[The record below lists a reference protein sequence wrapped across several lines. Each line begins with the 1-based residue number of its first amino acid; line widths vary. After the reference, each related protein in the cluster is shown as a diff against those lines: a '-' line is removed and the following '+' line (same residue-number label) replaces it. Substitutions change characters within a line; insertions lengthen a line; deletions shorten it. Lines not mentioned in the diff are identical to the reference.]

1 MAPGPARR
9 YWVGSNSSRKNPR
22 TLAVRPVRQRQ
33 GGRRYS
39 ALYFICYGFG
49 RVRIYHQPFLV
60 TARWKLALRI
70 TPGASRKSLV
80 CPGRKGMRIAA
91 LLVALFTIV
100 IGIGGLISPESG
112 TEIRRLYFATPVRL
126 YTAGAVRV
134 AMGLVVILSAA
145 ASRAPK
151 TLRALGAVMCMQG
164 LAATL
169 MGPVHAR
176 AILEWETMQGTA
188 LLRVGAAVALAAGCF
203 LAFAVTG
210 HRPGNGA
217 T

>member
-1 MAPGPARR
+1 VARAAESKKASE
-9 YWVGSNSSRKNPR
+9 GED
-22 TLAVRPVRQRQ
+22 VR
-33 GGRRYS
+33 S
-39 ALYFICYGFG
+39 
-49 RVRIYHQPFLV
+49 
-60 TARWKLALRI
+60 
-70 TPGASRKSLV
+70 
-80 CPGRKGMRIAA
+80 AA
-91 LLVALFTIV
+91 LLVALVTIV
-100 IGIGGLISPESG
+100 VGIGGLISPESG

-169 MGPVHAR
+169 MGPDRAR
-176 AILEWETMQGTA
+176 AIMEWETMHGTA

-203 LAFAVTG
+203 VAFAVSG
-210 HRPGNGA
+210 HRPKRRAKHSSPLPGDR
-217 T
+217 

>member
-1 MAPGPARR
+1 
-9 YWVGSNSSRKNPR
+9 
-22 TLAVRPVRQRQ
+22 VR
-33 GGRRYS
+33 S
-39 ALYFICYGFG
+39 
-49 RVRIYHQPFLV
+49 
-60 TARWKLALRI
+60 
-70 TPGASRKSLV
+70 
-80 CPGRKGMRIAA
+80 AA

-100 IGIGGLISPESG
+100 VGIGGLISPESG

-169 MGPVHAR
+169 GLIRFDDRSARRTESKASRRSESTMHVDPVSVFRLSGAR
-176 AILEWETMQGTA
+176 PAY
-188 LLRVGAAVALAAGCF
+188 
-203 LAFAVTG
+203 
-210 HRPGNGA
+210 
-217 T
+217 